1 MQIEFIAGIGAIMTI
16 IGFVTVFIKLGI
28 DKGDSSRRLQ
38 NVEQKSIEHDRDIEL
53 HKKEISELQNICQK
67 VAEHDK
73 SIELHEKEIHGI
85 QKETA
90 GFMAKIDT
98 TLSFIKDSL
107 ARLEKKQEKSDA

>member
-28 DKGDSSRRLQ
+28 DKGDTSRRLQ
-38 NVEQKSIEHDRDIEL
+38 NVEQKIAEHDRDIEL
-53 HKKEISELQNICQK
+53 H
-67 VAEHDK
+67 D
-73 SIELHEKEIHGI
+73 KEIHGI

-90 GFMAKIDT
+90 GFMAKIET
-98 TLSFIKDSL
+98 SLSFIKDCL